1 VPPDELELAAVDEL
15 DVALVLAAELAV
27 VVELDEAVVP
37 LHDAPQAAM
46 ASVTHCAS
54 HFVVQQ

>member
-1 VPPDELELAAVDEL
+1 VPPEELELAAVDEL
-15 DVALVLAAELAV
+15 EVALVLELELAV

-37 LHDAPQAAM
+37 LHDAPQAFM

-54 HFVVQQ
+54 HFVMQQ